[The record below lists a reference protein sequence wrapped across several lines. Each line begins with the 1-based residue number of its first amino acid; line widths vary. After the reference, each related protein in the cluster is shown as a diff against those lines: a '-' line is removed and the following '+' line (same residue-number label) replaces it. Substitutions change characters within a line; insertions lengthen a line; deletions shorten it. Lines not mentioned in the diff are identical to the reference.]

1 MLKECKRET
10 CPLHNSIPPD
20 LIAQTYIF
28 FLFLL
33 FSFLFIKDIL
43 AHPSKF
49 GKNSLEIGKNKIS
62 LNPTLKMLAYSFF
75 LSFVFLLVFSKKLGN
90 SELVKWVKVD
100 ICGCKISSADV
111 MYSKVMMVNNTI
123 AYL

>member
-20 LIAQTYIF
+20 LTAQTYVF

-33 FSFLFIKDIL
+33 FSFLFIKDIH
-43 AHPSKF
+43 AYPSKF
-49 GKNSLEIGKNKIS
+49 GKNSLEMGKKKIS
-62 LNPTLKMLAYSFF
+62 LNPTLKMLTYSFF
-75 LSFVFLLVFSKKLGN
+75 LSFVFHLVFSKQLRN

-100 ICGCKISSADV
+100 TCGCKISSGDV
-111 MYSKVMMVNNTI
+111 MYSKVMTVNNTI